1 MKQNMQ
7 TLRTRAFVALR
18 YLLSLGKSEEEI
30 AAAFNISRYD
40 NLLRALSVNKSHFQ
54 KKLLNGIN
62 KAYEDTP
69 ISAKSFPPRSLDEAL
84 TVPQTSR
91 SAKIA
96 DRLSIPVDNEVQ
108 RKVKS
113 TDSKEPVEKKI
124 YFRFSLPMSRKHARR
139 MLDFMVDN
147 NNGRRLCLR
156 GEKPVTSRLVYPD
169 SAMQNFAFAAPFS

>member
-18 YLLSLGKSEEEI
+18 YLLSLDKTEDEI
-30 AAAFNISRYD
+30 AEAFNISRYD

-69 ISAKSFPPRSLDEAL
+69 PWAKGYPPTNLDD
-84 TVPQTSR
+84 VIHPRPRIQQ
-91 SAKIA
+91 IN
-96 DRLSIPVDNEVQ
+96 RLRAERNAELSKAPLASIPVDNEVQ

-113 TDSKEPVEKKI
+113 TDTKEPVEKKI
-124 YFRFSLPMSRKHARR
+124 YFRFSLPMSKKQARR
-139 MLDFMVDN
+139 MLDFMMDN
-147 NNGRRLCLR
+147 NITGTMYV
-156 GEKPVTSRLVYPD
+156 E
-169 SAMQNFAFAAPFS
+169 